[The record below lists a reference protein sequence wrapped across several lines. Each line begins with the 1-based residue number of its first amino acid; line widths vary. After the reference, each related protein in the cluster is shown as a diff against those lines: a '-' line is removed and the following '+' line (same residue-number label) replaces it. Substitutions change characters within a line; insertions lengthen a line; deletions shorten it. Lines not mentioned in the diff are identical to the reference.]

1 MDNLDHAAIGQ
12 RIKMLRKKK
21 GLSQTELA
29 QMLGKSLRTVQKYE
43 TGEIEVSISVINQ
56 IAEILETSSTYL
68 FGYESGT
75 TQIKS
80 LSDVM
85 DFLFKLENVAGIDF
99 HIDVKKPPRSKEWLC
114 SISFDGKSAAE
125 FNADMCLFLEQWQQE
140 REDVQS
146 FASTL
151 EAYKKWKDT
160 TLAYYAA
167 NTVETVEPQ
176 ELDPDER
183 IRKRN
188 EFLENA
194 YKKTE

>member
-56 IAEILETSSTYL
+56 ITEILETSSTYL

-99 HIDVKKPPRSKEWLC
+99 HIDVKKPPRSKEWSC